1 MILNEELHSAGV
13 YGLLAN
19 IKNIDDIN
27 INTDELID
35 MVSSMRPL
43 FQLKLSGSEY
53 NQTVPYNLS
62 TTLVE
67 LQKIIYRSYALVA
80 YGSPN
85 IGRLTDSDKQQLDM
99 PFRIDEGSSK
109 ITFDLT
115 TLLIGVI
122 TGVLDKMTSTE
133 IFIIILVI
141 IAAWTS
147 SHVYQKYIDSKKSER
162 EDARQAKQ
170 LDIFSDLSKER
181 EQTTRELADIINT
194 LAKYSPTTSSLHK
207 LNTEELPELILR
219 ASTQADTTEF
229 NGVLLDNKEANQL
242 AKKDNEKYM
251 SFEELWTVKI
261 LGLSTTNEDEDSCS
275 PDWKLKVY
283 NEKLDKEFTVTIS
296 SPAIFDAAKSNHLTQ
311 SLLQKSLTK
320 IKVSGKKNK
329 ENTSFKDL
337 ELKDVRA

>member
-1 MILNEELHSAGV
+1 MVLNEGLHNAGI

-19 IKNIDDIN
+19 IKNIDDIKIN
-27 INTDELID
+27 IDELID
-35 MVSSMRPL
+35 IVGSMRPL
-43 FQLKLSGSEY
+43 FQLRLSGFEY
-53 NQTVPYNLS
+53 KQTVPYNLS

-85 IGRLTDSDKQQLDM
+85 IGKLTDSDKQQLDM

-115 TLLIGVI
+115 TLLVGVI
-122 TGVLDKMTSTE
+122 TGVSGKMTSTE
-133 IFIIILVI
+133 IFIIILTI

-162 EDARQAKQ
+162 EDARQARQ
-170 LDIFSDLSKER
+170 TDIFSDLSKER
-181 EQTTRELADIINT
+181 EQTTRSLTEVIST
-194 LAKYSPTTSSLHK
+194 LAKYNHTTSSLHQ
-207 LNTEELPELILR
+207 LNTEELPELILK

-229 NGVLLDNKEANQL
+229 NGVMLDKSEANQL

-251 SFEELWTVKI
+251 PFEELWTVKV
-261 LGLSTTNEDEDSCS
+261 LGLSTTNEDEDSGS
-275 PDWKLKVY
+275 SGWKLKVF
-283 NEKLDKEFTVTIS
+283 NEKLDKELTITIS
-296 SPAIFDAAKSNHLTQ
+296 SPDIFDATKSNHLAQ
-311 SLLQKSLTK
+311 SLLQKSLTN

-337 ELKDVRA
+337 ELKGVNT